1 MRVYVTAFLALSPA
15 LALAHGPDGHHP
27 APASPAA
34 PAPPALPAT
43 YPELMTELAAKA
55 GSARTEMGASPTS
68 ALPTARRMADLVG
81 VLPAR
86 AASLP
91 AAAKLDAET
100 RAADLKQKLV
110 ELQVALS
117 KGDAAAST
125 AALTAIDAHVTA
137 LEAHAK

>member
-1 MRVYVTAFLALSPA
+1 MRAFVFALLALFPT

-27 APASPAA
+27 APAPAA
-34 PAPPALPAT
+34 PALPAT

-55 GSARTEMGASPTS
+55 AAARTEMASAPAQ
-68 ALPTARRMADLVG
+68 ALPTARRMADLIG

-100 RAADLKQKLV
+100 RATDLKQKLV
-110 ELQVALS
+110 DLQVALS
-117 KGDAAAST
+117 KGDTAAST
-125 AALTAIDAHVTA
+125 TLLATIDTHVTA
-137 LEAHAK
+137 LKTHVK